1 MSATRPRKN
10 RIVVNLDTLG
20 GKTVDAPSRADGA
33 VLVFNE
39 GEDQYEHRDPATLPV
54 SFASVTNKPDTL
66 EGFGINNA
74 YNKTAI
80 GDPFTEYVLYFE
92 AALV

>member
-39 GEDQYEHRDPATLPV
+39 GNDQYEHVHPATLPV
-54 SFASVTNKPDTL
+54 SFPSVVDKPATL
-66 EGFGINNA
+66 EGYGINNA